1 MVNSARTAAEPNQ
14 ALHVQARA
22 DEGPG
27 YPREDA
33 TLVNSKLGHTPGDQA
48 PVVSPTTS
56 CFPHLPRIRLKND
69 NHGSPSSS
77 SRQAKLEEPGKE
89 AGAATPRRPNIHQPR
104 FLVPTVDLDRPLPPL
119 PIEPSLSI
127 RQLRRKA
134 VPPPLAV
141 PIDVERFDASE
152 LHKLPVL
159 DSSTHSRPG
168 ASFEVFESSFRASEV
183 VRKTLEQSVAN
194 GLQLTLR
201 DELEMAVRGQ
211 GKQPPRLESSFDEV
225 CTPLAV
231 FQTQTR
237 SHRFC

>member
-1 MVNSARTAAEPNQ
+1 MVNSAGTAAEPNQ

-27 YPREDA
+27 YRREHA
-33 TLVNSKLGHTPGDQA
+33 TLVNSMLGHTPGDQA

-69 NHGSPSSS
+69 NHDSPSSS
-77 SRQAKLEEPGKE
+77 SRQAKPQEPGKE
-89 AGAATPRRPNIHQPR
+89 AGFAIPSRPNIHQPR
-104 FLVPTVDLDRPLPPL
+104 FLEPTVDLDRPLPPL
-119 PIEPSLSI
+119 PIEPSLPI

-134 VPPPLAV
+134 VPPPLAI
-141 PIDVERFDASE
+141 PIDVGRLDASQ

-159 DSSTHSRPG
+159 DSPTASKPG
-168 ASFEVFESSFRASEV
+168 ASLVVFESSFRASEV

-201 DELEMAVRGQ
+201 DELEMAVREH
-211 GKQPPRLESSFDEV
+211 GKQPPRLKSSFDEV
-225 CTPLAV
+225 CTPPAV